1 MQEYGGGDGLVLVWR
16 RPSQGSWTLQLNE
29 IGVASTNWVS
39 QGTLNTNSNGQASWI
54 NSSNRPYRVTID
66 VSQKFHLLNNQT
78 LNYMMY
84 KKANLSPITDWDFY
98 TLDLNNSSVFGWE
111 DIIWGYQL
119 VRDGV
124 YHNKYIFTQSE
135 KTTIES
141 NPNTNYY
148 NIYFP
153 TQLRTI
159 SNENQFYIMGTGIH
173 KTTTQMQT
181 IQ

>member
-1 MQEYGGGDGLVLVWR
+1 
-16 RPSQGSWTLQLNE
+16 
-29 IGVASTNWVS
+29 
-39 QGTLNTNSNGQASWI
+39 
-54 NSSNRPYRVTID
+54 
-66 VSQKFHLLNNQT
+66 
-78 LNYMMY
+78 MY

-111 DIIWGYQL
+111 DIIWGVSL
-119 VRDGV
+119 VQNGT

-135 KTTIES
+135 KIAIES
-141 NPNTNYY
+141 NPTTNYY

-173 KTTTQMQT
+173 KTITQMQT